1 MSTPTRAVTDLGQR
15 ARIDTF
21 AHTAVF
27 LARMCVS
34 AIQPS
39 HMFFTPCVLDR
50 TDIKINDLHESLPC
64 HICYDFLT
72 FI

>member
-39 HMFFTPCVLDR
+39 PYVLH
-50 TDIKINDLHESLPC
+50 TMCFGQNGYKNK
-64 HICYDFLT
+64 
-72 FI
+72 